1 MDKYHLNRWEI
12 IGYEAGQSWLNIN
25 KTKEKSAR
33 KEMMFRS
40 LPISRF
46 RFSMTRENLTPSELE
61 ALLGEQLKAERLRKN
76 LTMEVVAERAAVS
89 VSTVRALESGKGS
102 RVESLIRV
110 VRALGRTDW
119 LTSLQPPVKISP
131 LQMANLGRRKR
142 QRASRVTGD
151 RR

>member
-1 MDKYHLNRWEI
+1 
-12 IGYEAGQSWLNIN
+12 
-25 KTKEKSAR
+25 
-33 KEMMFRS
+33 
-40 LPISRF
+40 
-46 RFSMTRENLTPSELE
+46 MTRENLTPSELE
-61 ALLGEQLKAERLRKN
+61 ALLGEQLKAERLRKS

-110 VRALGRTDW
+110 ARALGRTDW

-131 LQMANLGRRKR
+131 LQMAKLGRRRR